1 MQIKSPFAAE
11 IGNVIGGQQQSTSP
25 GGANGPPQPP
35 PPPLSRPKP
44 LSTSHSPFRAH
55 FRPPGVVEGSGGAI
69 VDHPI
74 NDSPVRSPSSFLGYP
89 GNGGASSPVVD
100 YSNFVANA
108 AAMAASA
115 SIAAGAI
122 DGVTSPLR
130 SAVQSTIGSDSFY

>member
-1 MQIKSPFAAE
+1 M
-11 IGNVIGGQQQSTSP
+11 
-25 GGANGPPQPP
+25 
-35 PPPLSRPKP
+35 
-44 LSTSHSPFRAH
+44 
-55 FRPPGVVEGSGGAI
+55 EGSGGAI